1 MNQRN
6 EQWMDD
12 ALGKIPDRRQNPEVN
27 AMDQSIEFV
36 PATADLKATI
46 QRDWASNA
54 GDHISLGDDCCSIVA
69 VDDGRP
75 IGLISAKKRPLAG
88 PVAEMSEAWI
98 AIIEVHEDYR
108 RQGIGEALVAS
119 VIDWARENG
128 IEQVGAWSE
137 SVRTEALLLWWKMGF
152 TFARFEY
159 TNGDRK
165 CYGFTVAR
173 RIR

>member
-1 MNQRN
+1 
-6 EQWMDD
+6 
-12 ALGKIPDRRQNPEVN
+12 
-27 AMDQSIEFV
+27 MDQSIKFV
-36 PATADLKATI
+36 PATPELKAMI
-46 QRDWASNA
+46 QRDWETNA
-54 GDHISLGDDCCSIVA
+54 GDHITLGDDCCSIVA
-69 VDDGRP
+69 VADGRP
-75 IGLISAKKRPLAG
+75 IGLISAKKRPLAD
-88 PVAEMSEAWI
+88 PVAAMSEAWMS
-98 AIIEVHEDYR
+98 IIEVHDDYR

-159 TNGDRK
+159 ANGDRK
-165 CYGFTVAR
+165 CHGFTVAK